1 MHTWTSAPLHLNPYT
16 CVDVKADSKGVT
28 LGQVDGVSLH
38 NLHLTAEQTMEL
50 AEALTQGAA
59 HCLAAQEA

>member
-1 MHTWTSAPLHLNPYT
+1 MNWTSAPLHLTPHV

-38 NLHLTAEQTMEL
+38 NLHLTPDQARTAACMLIEGADKAEGLE
-50 AEALTQGAA
+50 
-59 HCLAAQEA
+59 